1 MLPTK
6 RVNLSR
12 IAPWLCF
19 AFTLSLTLS
28 TLSLSYDYSQY
39 SLFSLCFFFFALLLL
54 FGLVDVRRNCT
65 KIAIPLAGQQHNSQP
80 TINLRY
86 YFRQCS
92 KYICIFILVF
102 LGVYLV
108 YATMINRERV
118 FVIHNNRAWRYTD
131 LFVDVDIKAPRS
143 PEQGKEGISAID
155 AVYVVSYEPMEAR
168 REVGRLASRI
178 LQSTLF
184 LYPLLYAPLFSSQHS
199 ISLLTKFLY
208 IYICYMFWC
217 WYIQLLHACLL
228 EEGFSEAQVLFGFDW
243 DHPRV
248 LTERQLVA
256 EVQPDALLHL
266 YHIPII
272 PLSNSLSDYIYICDV

>member
-199 ISLLTKFLY
+199 ISLFTKFLY
-208 IYICYMFWC
+208 IYIYM
-217 WYIQLLHACLL
+217 LHVLMLIYPVASRLPTRGRVFRGPSAVRVRLGPPSGVDREAARGRGSARRSITPLSYTHYTSIKLL
-228 EEGFSEAQVLFGFDW
+228 E
-243 DHPRV
+243 
-248 LTERQLVA
+248 
-256 EVQPDALLHL
+256 
-266 YHIPII
+266 
-272 PLSNSLSDYIYICDV
+272 